1 MLTSF
6 AQSIGITSTVSPFS
20 LFFSLKLRFNQT
32 LPMRAVAFLLLLL
45 CATCH
50 IALSFTDGKWHFPGL
65 PPLLLLLLLLLLL
78 ESWWCLCSNV
88 FILRWICLT
97 NFILRLRLTVIC
109 TLCIG
114 TRLGSMLAVAGSAA
128 TS

>member
-1 MLTSF
+1 MPCAIEQLLSLPLSERLVVT
-6 AQSIGITSTVSPFS
+6 SIGITSTVSPFS

-65 PPLLLLLLLLLLL
+65 PPLLLLLLL
-78 ESWWCLCSNV
+78 ES
-88 FILRWICLT
+88 
-97 NFILRLRLTVIC
+97 
-109 TLCIG
+109 
-114 TRLGSMLAVAGSAA
+114 
-128 TS
+128 